1 MSSPRPVESEY
12 LAPAE
17 AALTQAVGGE
27 TSFELRLQVL
37 EAASARF
44 GGFDLTA
51 FHEAFGVKSKRAAS
65 DLLELAVPVASA
77 IERSPIHPA
86 LALSVLA
93 REVLHEQDRKSTGAY
108 HTDFRLATRLA
119 QLAAP
124 KLTHKSKVIDP
135 ACGVVAH

>member
-1 MSSPRPVESEY
+1 MSAPRPVEAEY

-17 AALTQAVGGE
+17 AALTRAVGGDYGS

-51 FHEAFGVKSKRAAS
+51 FHESFGIKSKRPAS
-65 DLLELAVPVASA
+65 ELLELAAPVASA

-86 LALSVLA
+86 LAL
-93 REVLHEQDRKSTGAY
+93 
-108 HTDFRLATRLA
+108 
-119 QLAAP
+119 
-124 KLTHKSKVIDP
+124 
-135 ACGVVAH
+135 

>member
-1 MSSPRPVESEY
+1 
-12 LAPAE
+12 
-17 AALTQAVGGE
+17 LTRAVGGDYGS

-51 FHEAFGVKSKRAAS
+51 FHESFGIKSKRPAS
-65 DLLELAVPVASA
+65 ELLELAAPVASA

-119 QLAAP
+119 KLAAP

-135 ACGVVAH
+135 AC